1 MEFRIDMEVCA
12 FPLKFLV
19 SGAAVVGE
27 ECQVKWTN
35 GEIYTAKV
43 LASGKS

>member
-1 MEFRIDMEVCA
+1 MEFLVDKEVCA
-12 FPLKFLV
+12 VPLKFLV

-35 GEIYTAKV
+35 GETYTARV
-43 LASGKS
+43 LASGES